1 MTGQRPMKSFLI
13 TYKPATENP
22 DLGWPIEELRRLV
35 KTNRAGQKAI
45 EPWRFRNIKD
55 VRIGDRV
62 FLLLQGKGGPA
73 IIGYGEVAG
82 RPENDSGKWFVPVQ
96 FDAIVDPTVE
106 CLADRDA
113 VRSIQGG
120 DRFWR
125 IMSSGVKLPE
135 AVGDELESLV
145 FGASPK
151 PLNEEQTSNPDWE
164 RDELIVALDFY
175 LQHRPSPPSKN
186 SQQIREGGLD
196 IKPSRH
202 ASISSES

>member
-1 MTGQRPMKSFLI
+1 
-13 TYKPATENP
+13 
-22 DLGWPIEELRRLV
+22 
-35 KTNRAGQKAI
+35 
-45 EPWRFRNIKD
+45 
-55 VRIGDRV
+55 
-62 FLLLQGKGGPA
+62 
-73 IIGYGEVAG
+73 
-82 RPENDSGKWFVPVQ
+82 
-96 FDAIVDPTVE
+96 
-106 CLADRDA
+106 
-113 VRSIQGG
+113 
-120 DRFWR
+120 
-125 IMSSGVKLPE
+125 MSSGVKLPE